1 MPTIAIVDGVKIQIF
16 FGDHPPPH
24 FHARFAEHQVL
35 LVIPTLEVLEGSL
48 PAHKLEAVK
57 TWARSHE
64 AELIACWKR
73 AALRQNPGRIG

>member
-1 MPTIAIVDGVKIQIF
+1 
-16 FGDHPPPH
+16 
-24 FHARFAEHQVL
+24 